1 MAQASRRTGFAL
13 IEVMI
18 ALVIVAITTSLA
30 FASYR
35 RQLVRSHRIE
45 AVQALLAAAAEQ
57 EKFHLALGRYSDR
70 IDSGVGDERPGLPV
84 ASTTTHRKYEL
95 VIEYADAARFRIVAT
110 PLEDGGQGD
119 DLQCR
124 RLSIDESGRREAL
137 DASGKDSTSRCW

>member
-1 MAQASRRTGFAL
+1 MAQASKRTGFAL

-35 RQLVRSHRIE
+35 RHLLHGHRVE

-57 EKFHLALGRYSDR
+57 EKFHLAQGRYSDR
-70 IDSGVGDERPGLPV
+70 IDSGYDDEPPGLPV
-84 ASTTTHRKYEL
+84 ASMTTHRKYGL
-95 VIEYADAARFRIVAT
+95 AIEYADAARFRIVAT
-110 PLEDGGQGD
+110 PLEDGGQGE

-137 DASGKDSTSRCW
+137 DTSGNDSTSRCW